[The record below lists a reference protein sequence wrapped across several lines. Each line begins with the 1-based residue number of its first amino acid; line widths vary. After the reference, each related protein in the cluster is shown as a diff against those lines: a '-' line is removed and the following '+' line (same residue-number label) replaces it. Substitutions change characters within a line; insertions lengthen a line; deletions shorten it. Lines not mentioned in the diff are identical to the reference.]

1 MTKGLAQ
8 RIATTMVSATK
19 RLESAVVR
27 PASQVKRVKSNYAQI
42 NAVTMVFVQT
52 VCASASMDGVV

>member
-1 MTKGLAQ
+1 
-8 RIATTMVSATK
+8 MVSATK

-27 PASQVKRVKSNYAQI
+27 PASQVKLVKSNCAQI